1 MGKLVLVVDDSA
13 AVRQQVGMAL
23 GQAGFEVVE
32 AADGKQGVS
41 AVADNPQIAIVIS
54 DVNMPNMNGLEMV
67 AEIKKSPTN
76 KGLPIIMLTTEGQ
89 PALIKQAK
97 EAGAVGWIVKPFNA
111 SQLVA
116 TVQKLTATA
125 A

>member
-1 MGKLVLVVDDSA
+1 MGKLILIVDDSA

-23 GQAGFEVVE
+23 GQAGFETVE
-32 AADGKQGVS
+32 AGDGREGAS
-41 AVADNPQIAIVIS
+41 AVAKNPNIAMVIS
-54 DVNMPNMNGLEMV
+54 DVNMPNMNGLEMLS
-67 AEIKKSPTN
+67 EIKKNTSN
-76 KGLPIIMLTTEGQ
+76 RALPILMLTTEGQ

-116 TVQKLTATA
+116 TVKKLTA
-125 A
+125 